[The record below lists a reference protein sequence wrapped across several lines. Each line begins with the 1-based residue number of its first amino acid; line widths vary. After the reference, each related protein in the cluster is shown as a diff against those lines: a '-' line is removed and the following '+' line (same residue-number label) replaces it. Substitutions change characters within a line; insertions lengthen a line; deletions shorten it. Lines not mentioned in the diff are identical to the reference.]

1 VARPSDLTPILQ
13 GLIAESV
20 SKGLPPEV
28 AAQAAGITG
37 RTYYRWM
44 ARGREDEE
52 AGNSDSP
59 HAQFCQAVKEAEATA
74 QGLLLETIRTTSEM
88 GGPHTPKW
96 QAAAWILER
105 RWPRLYSTHAAPES
119 EEEREL
125 KLRVLRAEAE
135 AAELRLKQARR
146 LAGEGDEDPAE
157 GYWDPSRE
165 VVPSSPDPQ
174 ATGGDPGHLPE

>member
-1 VARPSDLTPILQ
+1 MARPSDLTPALQ
-13 GLIAESV
+13 GLIADSIG
-20 SKGLPPEV
+20 KGLPPEV
-28 AAQAAGITG
+28 AAQAAGITA
-37 RTYYRWM
+37 RTYYRWK
-44 ARGREDEE
+44 AKGQADEE
-52 AGNSDSP
+52 ADLDTP
-59 HAQFCQAVKEAEATA
+59 HAQFCQAIKEAEATA

-88 GGPHTPKW
+88 AGPTAPKW

-125 KLRVLRAEAE
+125 RLRVLRAEAE

-165 VVPSSPDPQ
+165 VAAPDTHPQ
-174 ATGGDPGHLPE
+174 ATRGDPGDLPQ